1 MTREPGSAW
10 LRSKLIAVLLAW
22 TFALACAPALWAAD
36 TDTGGEV
43 MERAPVMPNPDRIRP
58 WSENPRY
65 WQYRGEPVLLIGG
78 SREDNLFQ
86 IPDLEEHL
94 DLLASVGGNYIR
106 NTMSD
111 RDEGNV
117 YPCRQVEG
125 GRYDLDQWNE
135 EYWRRFD
142 DLLRLTYE
150 RDIIVQI
157 EVWDRFD
164 LSDVRDMG
172 NWQRHPY
179 RPANNINYSGEATGL
194 ADRYPDH
201 PGADKHPFYHTVPG
215 MEEYRPQYDVIRA
228 YQERFVAMMLSH
240 SLPYGNVLY
249 CMNNET
255 STDPRWGQHWMSF
268 IRQRARAAGVDV
280 FVTDMFDDGWM
291 PERSEKIRLA
301 LDHPELYDFID
312 ISQVNSRNFGE
323 DHWNR
328 LHWVVQQAAAHPRPV
343 NHTKIYSAG
352 QTSFGSGTPQDG
364 IERFWR
370 NLLGGSASS
379 RFHRP
384 TAGIGL
390 NETAQAC
397 IRSARKVEELVRFWD
412 LDPHMELLNDRGE
425 NEAYLAAKPGEAY
438 VLFLCNGGSVTLD
451 LSGQDGA
458 FSGRWIDVGTGEWGD
473 DFHLA
478 GGAGGRVSAPGD
490 GPWVVVLVGA

>member
-1 MTREPGSAW
+1 MTMTAARANLYAQPT
-10 LRSKLIAVLLAW
+10 LVFLVLTTVLFGGNAMAQAQ
-22 TFALACAPALWAAD
+22 TAPNA
-36 TDTGGEV
+36 
-43 MERAPVMPNPDRIRP
+43 DRIRP
-58 WSENPRY
+58 WSEDPRY
-65 WQYRGEPVLLIGG
+65 WQYKGEPVLLIGG

-86 IPDLEEHL
+86 IPDLKEHL
-94 DLLASVGGNYIR
+94 DLLRSVGGNVIR

-117 YPCRQVEG
+117 YPYKQIEG
-125 GRYDLDQWNE
+125 GKYDLNQWNE
-135 EYWRRFD
+135 EYWTRFAN
-142 DLLRLTYE
+142 LLRWTGE

-164 LSDVRDMG
+164 LTDSGSGR

-179 RPANNINYSGEATGL
+179 RPANNVNYTEDETGL

-201 PGADKHPFYHTVPG
+201 PAADRQPFYHTVPG
-215 MEEYRPQYDVIRA
+215 MEQYQPKYDTIRR
-228 YQERFVAMMLSH
+228 YQERFVAKMLEY
-240 SLPYGNVLY
+240 SLPCGNVLY

-255 STDPRWGQHWMSF
+255 STDVRWGQYWMRF
-268 IRQRARAAGVDV
+268 IKDRAASAGVDV
-280 FVTDMFDDGWM
+280 CVTDMFDNGFI
-291 PERSEKIRLA
+291 PEKSPQIRLV

-323 DHWNR
+323 DHWRR
-328 LHWVVQQAAAHPRPV
+328 LRWVVEQAKTHPRPV

-390 NETAQAC
+390 NEQSQAC
-397 IRSARKVEELVRFWD
+397 IRSARKVEERVRFWD
-412 LDPHMELLNDRGE
+412 ITPCMDLLGDRE
-425 NEAYLAAKPGEAY
+425 PNEAYVAGKPGQAY
-438 VLFLCNGGSVTLD
+438 VLFICNGGSVSLD
-451 LSGQDGA
+451 LTGEGGA
-458 FSGRWIDVGTGEWGD
+458 FAGRWINIGTGEWAD
-473 DFHLA
+473 EFTLA
-478 GGAGGRVSAPGD
+478 GGAKHPVSSPGD
-490 GPWVVVLVGA
+490 GPWVAVLVRQ